1 MNIRQGDCKVNNQQ
15 LAICSTHQLPP
26 QPTLTRPLTIPPSFG
41 PTRCSGCGV
50 KINLSRGGYSH
61 GPGGYECGA
70 YTEKTFAKTVKNRAA
85 RN

>member
-1 MNIRQGDCKVNNQQ
+1 
-15 LAICSTHQLPP
+15 
-26 QPTLTRPLTIPPSFG
+26 
-41 PTRCSGCGV
+41 V